1 MDDQPPVKVPSVF
14 LDGADD
20 DGKRVAVR
28 VPGSVIDSSS
38 GAVVGRHPYGS
49 TIVLDHP
56 EVSRRHFRL
65 TADGGRI
72 LIEDLQS
79 TNGTEVGN
87 VPLRPGTHQEL
98 QKGESLRV
106 GSLALRVTIGT

>member
-1 MDDQPPVKVPSVF
+1 MDDPPAVKVPSVF

-28 VPGSVIDSSS
+28 VPGSVIGSSS
-38 GAVVGRHPYGS
+38 GAVIGRHPYGS

-65 TADGGRI
+65 SADGGRI

-98 QKGESLRV
+98 RTGESLRV
-106 GSLALRVTIGT
+106 GSLALRVTIRT